1 MRIIAGRLRRRKL
14 LTNPG
19 LTTRPITSRVK
30 ESLFEHLNPYL
41 IDARICDIF
50 AGTGTMGLES
60 LSRGAFSCVF
70 IEKDYLAFD
79 LLNQNVDN
87 LGERERVFCW
97 RTDVVMTSF
106 RPKYCEDWLPYEV
119 VFFDPPYKMVK
130 SVQPGTMFFK
140 ALQRLGK
147 DTVTAPDAIVLF
159 RTPRYSEFELP
170 DCWRV
175 KRVLQYSTMDIH
187 WLVKNV
193 PIDGDEHAAVPASEI
208 IDETAL
214 DENEALSDDGEL
226 EDIVDSANET
236 EALGNDGSNIAET
249 P

>member
-1 MRIIAGRLRRRKL
+1 
-14 LTNPG
+14 
-19 LTTRPITSRVK
+19 
-30 ESLFEHLNPYL
+30 
-41 IDARICDIF
+41 
-50 AGTGTMGLES
+50 MGLES

-79 LLNQNVDN
+79 LLNQNVDK

-193 PIDGDEHAAVPASEI
+193 PTDGDEHAAVPASEI

-214 DENEALSDDGEL
+214 DENEELSDDGEL
-226 EDIVDSANET
+226 EDIVDSAHET
-236 EALGNDGSNIAET
+236 EALGDDGSIVAET
-249 P
+249 PQ